1 MRTFAMAVLACGLVA
16 CTSYAA
22 AQTSV
27 CSNTPSTGERVACT
41 EDSTSTDDIDILL
54 EGIDID
60 VVDATETNT
69 HAVSAKHGGTGD
81 IDIDVTHSTD
91 ESSQV
96 VRSTI
101 DTSGVNQA
109 FAIYGEHSGTGTVDI
124 SVSTTTIGTTGPTAH
139 GVHGYHTGSGRILLD
154 VSDSRIDTKGQDSH
168 GIYADHTSTDT
179 SPGTDARVSVTATS
193 NEIVTEGQEAHGIRG
208 ASEGLG
214 NVTVTSMSNTVTTK
228 GFSAHGIYGYHRG
241 EGDIDIVSQDDAITT
256 EASSDFDGAMGI
268 FGWHQLGN
276 GDVDIDVTG
285 GTIKTKGLL
294 STGIN
299 AVHGNLDYSPVST
312 EGEIEIDV
320 GNTIIETTGKYGYGI
335 WGIHTGSGG
344 IDILTRGSQRIA
356 TTGQEGHGIVA
367 YHTGSGED
375 RSVDITVGGTIDAQ
389 GTGAD
394 GVRVGRVSSGNADRA
409 AAFDEDGYRKH
420 TVRVNG
426 SIDSA
431 TGAGVFLAGGGKV
444 FIGPSGSIDTDSGI
458 AILATG
464 DTPGDN
470 PEDPAIKPKLFV
482 GMQLDGRRVAAVLGN
497 GWIINDGG
505 ETTISVNDVKLHD
518 GATGAVTGAVAA
530 NGAWDVTIRE
540 AGVKVT
546 DRTDADP
553 ANWTVS
559 DPATGIVADRD
570 FSTADFIQ
578 TSATCPEG
586 QVGTPPDCHAP
597 LLIIEPPE
605 PDPSPFE
612 NFFSCPPGQVGTP
625 PNCTALQR
633 QVCPPGQVGT
643 PPDCSAPPPP
653 TGPVGQVGTPP
664 DCSVLQQEACPPGK
678 VGTPPDCSA
687 PQPGPEIVETLS
699 PRAAVYEAL
708 PGFLLR
714 LNAPDSHG
722 MRANSQE
729 PVIRAR
735 FSGARGAFEP
745 ERARV
750 GAWYSFG
757 RRSLEAG
764 LELPLGDGIA
774 GLASIRSMQG
784 TAHVSAMTGGG
795 RVEANGLGAAIGLSV
810 NGGTSGL
817 YARGGLSGADYELDF
832 VSDVRG
838 ALKTGVSARGCFLY
852 LEAGQRMRLDD
863 RMFVM
868 PRIGATSAK
877 VDVDGFT
884 DAADARVSVLD
895 ASRRKGTI
903 GFIAGIEQRPDGSGE
918 VPDLWGSL
926 DLERTF
932 DGTGTRVRVSGEE
945 LFSVAQRTRLNLALG
960 GSWRGNGLVVDM
972 AVSALG
978 PGSDDSQYSAHVA
991 LKMRF

>member
-1 MRTFAMAVLACGLVA
+1 VL
-16 CTSYAA
+16 
-22 AQTSV
+22 
-27 CSNTPSTGERVACT
+27 
-41 EDSTSTDDIDILL
+41 
-54 EGIDID
+54 
-60 VVDATETNT
+60 
-69 HAVSAKHGGTGD
+69 
-81 IDIDVTHSTD
+81 
-91 ESSQV
+91 
-96 VRSTI
+96 
-101 DTSGVNQA
+101 
-109 FAIYGEHSGTGTVDI
+109 
-124 SVSTTTIGTTGPTAH
+124 
-139 GVHGYHTGSGRILLD
+139 
-154 VSDSRIDTKGQDSH
+154 
-168 GIYADHTSTDT
+168 
-179 SPGTDARVSVTATS
+179 
-193 NEIVTEGQEAHGIRG
+193 
-208 ASEGLG
+208 
-214 NVTVTSMSNTVTTK
+214 
-228 GFSAHGIYGYHRG
+228 
-241 EGDIDIVSQDDAITT
+241 
-256 EASSDFDGAMGI
+256 
-268 FGWHQLGN
+268 
-276 GDVDIDVTG
+276 
-285 GTIKTKGLL
+285 
-294 STGIN
+294 
-299 AVHGNLDYSPVST
+299 
-312 EGEIEIDV
+312 
-320 GNTIIETTGKYGYGI
+320 
-335 WGIHTGSGG
+335 
-344 IDILTRGSQRIA
+344 
-356 TTGQEGHGIVA
+356 
-367 YHTGSGED
+367 
-375 RSVDITVGGTIDAQ
+375 
-389 GTGAD
+389 
-394 GVRVGRVSSGNADRA
+394 
-409 AAFDEDGYRKH
+409 
-420 TVRVNG
+420 
-426 SIDSA
+426 
-431 TGAGVFLAGGGKV
+431 
-444 FIGPSGSIDTDSGI
+444 
-458 AILATG
+458 
-464 DTPGDN
+464 
-470 PEDPAIKPKLFV
+470 
-482 GMQLDGRRVAAVLGN
+482 
-497 GWIINDGG
+497 
-505 ETTISVNDVKLHD
+505 
-518 GATGAVTGAVAA
+518 
-530 NGAWDVTIRE
+530 
-540 AGVKVT
+540 
-546 DRTDADP
+546 
-553 ANWTVS
+553 
-559 DPATGIVADRD
+559 
-570 FSTADFIQ
+570 
-578 TSATCPEG
+578 
-586 QVGTPPDCHAP
+586 PPP
-597 LLIIEPPE
+597 M
-605 PDPSPFE
+605 
-612 NFFSCPPGQVGTP
+612 
-625 PNCTALQR
+625 
-633 QVCPPGQVGT
+633 CPPGQVGT
-643 PPDCSAPPPP
+643 PPDCSVLPPPMCP
-653 TGPVGQVGTPP
+653 TGQVGTPP
-664 DCSVLQQEACPPGK
+664 DCTALQQEACPPGK

-714 LNAPDSHG
+714 LNAPASHG

-868 PRIGATSAK
+868 PRIGATSSK

-903 GFIAGIEQRPDGSGE
+903 GFIAGIEQRPDRSGE